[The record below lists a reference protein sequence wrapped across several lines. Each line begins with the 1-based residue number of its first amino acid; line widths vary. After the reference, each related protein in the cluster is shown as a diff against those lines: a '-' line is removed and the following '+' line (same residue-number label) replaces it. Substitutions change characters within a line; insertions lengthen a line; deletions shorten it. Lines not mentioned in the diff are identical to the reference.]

1 MHVNIIPNILDNLI
15 LRILLFEDKSSM
27 IHTTLLQRQCAESW
41 HYALGNL
48 IPSRE
53 FHTNNLMPMLNI
65 CRRTHLAHFTVR
77 FRWAGFTRTV
87 FFTKLAEL

>member
-15 LRILLFEDKSSM
+15 LKILLFEDKSSM

-48 IPSRE
+48 IPSRQ
-53 FHTNNLMPMLNI
+53 FHIFVEEPTLHILQ
-65 CRRTHLAHFTVR
+65 L
-77 FRWAGFTRTV
+77 GFV
-87 FFTKLAEL
+87 GLVSQGQSFSQS